1 MWLLVAIFASVCV
14 TLSFVLLLAII
25 CYCRRRRDEDVPEDS
40 PLTPSKYRPT
50 RKSRALYIETIDE
63 DFTIPPRRLRATP
76 PSASFRE
83 VASGLGVANL
93 AMEQLSRVGQQQSK
107 AAQARSTRQNLKPSS
122 DNLVFDDFLENVKSF
137 EDLSGSTDSQQ

>member
-1 MWLLVAIFASVCV
+1 MWLLVAIFASVCG

-83 VASGLGVANL
+83 VASGLGAANL

-107 AAQARSTRQNLKPSS
+107 AAQARSTRQNLKPSG

-137 EDLSGSTDSQQ
+137 EDLSGSTDS